1 MKFYLFF
8 PAIFLRPT
16 TLSSS
21 HPQSEYDNIFCRNLK
36 IMKNLLDF
44 FSLNVAA
51 VSPSFV
57 FIINKSDTTTAR
69 RRALLLTYPHGK
81 TQNTAAQQ

>member
-1 MKFYLFF
+1 
-8 PAIFLRPT
+8 
-16 TLSSS
+16 
-21 HPQSEYDNIFCRNLK
+21 
-36 IMKNLLDF
+36 MKNLLDF

-57 FIINKSDTTTAR
+57 FIITKSDTTTAR

-81 TQNTAAQQ
+81 TPNTAAQQ

>member
-1 MKFYLFF
+1 
-8 PAIFLRPT
+8 
-16 TLSSS
+16 
-21 HPQSEYDNIFCRNLK
+21 
-36 IMKNLLDF
+36 MKNLLDYF

-69 RRALLLTYPHGK
+69 KASEEELYC
-81 TQNTAAQQ
+81 